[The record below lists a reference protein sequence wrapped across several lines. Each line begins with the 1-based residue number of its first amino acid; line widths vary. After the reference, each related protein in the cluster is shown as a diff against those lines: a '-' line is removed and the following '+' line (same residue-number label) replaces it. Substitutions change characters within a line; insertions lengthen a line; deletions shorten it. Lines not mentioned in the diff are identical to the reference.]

1 MFNFNNESIQDY
13 KVHINGELTTRA
25 AVLAINNLLVDMD
38 NYIILT
44 TK

>member
-1 MFNFNNESIQDY
+1 MFNNESIQDY
-13 KVHINGELTTRA
+13 KVHINGEVTTRA
-25 AVLAINNLLVDMD
+25 TVLAINNLLVDMD